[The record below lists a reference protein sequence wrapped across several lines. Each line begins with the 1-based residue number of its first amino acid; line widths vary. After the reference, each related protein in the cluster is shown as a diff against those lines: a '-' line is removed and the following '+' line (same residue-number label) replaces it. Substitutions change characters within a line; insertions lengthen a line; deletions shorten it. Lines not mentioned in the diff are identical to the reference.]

1 MKETLLANRYKVLE
15 KLGAGGMGI
24 VWKVYDTLE
33 HRQVALKQFFRK
45 VSYDE
50 SSTQGEPATP
60 ATGKTTKAEENSKN
74 VAGTDTR
81 LTVTGTEVREPLVGD
96 DIFATTAAQTKRV
109 KIIATATSTS
119 EVELRFKQEFRTM
132 VKLKHPSTVHVY
144 NFGVLEN
151 GDDYITMEIVR
162 GRELRDILKERQLN
176 IPEVY
181 RILIQTAQVLNF
193 IHSRLLV
200 HRDIKPDNIRI
211 TPEGNVKMMDFGL
224 MDQMGLPSNG
234 EIAGTPLYMPPEVT
248 KGGIIDARSD
258 LYSLGIMAYE
268 LTTGKPPFLGKTILE
283 IIKKHIEEPPLPP
296 CNIRKDIPEEL
307 EEVVLRLIAKDPD
320 DRYQS
325 AAELINDL
333 VKLSAEE
340 VSVETLEQRKSYLN
354 CSELIGR
361 SREMEELKDIYQLAK
376 QRNGQTVFIAAP
388 AGIGKSRL
396 IQEFQLHVQLDE
408 VSFTQGNCFEQ
419 GMTAYQPV
427 AKALK
432 PLLPLT
438 SKNVID
444 KYGSVLVK
452 LLPELKNKGYEPAPQ
467 LEEYAE
473 KARLFESV
481 TGWLKEVSEL
491 QPLVIYIEDL
501 HWADTPSIDLLNV
514 CIRELREYP
523 IMILTSFRDDEVEPT
538 SRIFQTVEENL
549 TNEMKLSP
557 LNAENVGI
565 LISKMLGRIELTE
578 DFTEHI
584 YTATGG
590 NPFFVSEIM
599 RALIEEEHLK
609 LELGYWILPAD
620 VSVLEL
626 PSSIEA
632 TILRRLKLLSS
643 EALKIARIAAV
654 VARNL
659 DLSFLKTLSELGD
672 EQLFDILDELIER
685 QFMKTE
691 EKRYV
696 FTHDRVRE
704 SLYAQLDEKTR
715 KEMHEKAALFIET
728 LFSDD
733 KEPVINELAYH
744 FSRGLNKI
752 KAVDYLI
759 QAGDVGWKIRDYFG
773 ATKSW
778 AKALE
783 ILDTIEYPN
792 KKTVIFHIRDR
803 VEDTSIYTDPGYCSE
818 VCERQFQELNH
829 LVNVKRIVKL
839 MRIVFKIVDMLPKR
853 IGLKIKEKLTKQPP
867 KEKVDRDFG
876 TIILFMVRVHGWG
889 SLAEFFLGN
898 YKRSLEL
905 IDRVDDYLPDMNGL
919 GYSAVVAGY
928 FATLVY
934 LGRTKNVVKRGKHAF
949 KNMDIAERYVGLTD
963 WFYKYVYGT
972 YFYFLN
978 LPNVVLGKNF
988 DRDFAARGLRYNE
1001 KENFLDLVWWINCL
1015 NWEWLSWRGMG
1026 KEFQKESDVAQ
1037 EMSRKLGRPASTEMW
1052 YYCYRTRTE
1061 VLLHNYDRAMESAEK
1076 LYTLGQRTG
1085 SSYIIQQGEMFKAFL
1100 KFVQGKEEEGI
1111 SQMKQAVERATESN
1125 LISAPEA
1132 MGFLAEMYI
1141 ELGDFEQAQLI
1152 LNRAEEFLNQKLE
1165 EAPVVSQARIYL
1177 LSSEIMRRKKEFE
1190 KAQNILKEVLEI
1202 SEETDNPLLK
1212 GWFYEQMAKINM
1224 DLTQWSSAKDSLS
1237 EAEKIFGEIGAEI
1250 KKREV
1255 VELLRSIKD

>member
-15 KLGAGGMGI
+15 KLGEGGMGI

-33 HRQVALKQFFRK
+33 YREVALKQFFRK
-45 VSYDE
+45 V
-50 SSTQGEPATP
+50 
-60 ATGKTTKAEENSKN
+60 
-74 VAGTDTR
+74 VGTDTSS
-81 LTVTGTEVREPLVGD
+81 TVIGAEVREPLVGD

-109 KIIATATSTS
+109 RITATATSAT
-119 EVELRFKQEFRTM
+119 EVELHFKQEFRTM
-132 VKLKHPSTVHVY
+132 VKLKHPNTVHVY
-144 NFGVLEN
+144 DFGMLEN
-151 GDDYITMEIVR
+151 GDDYITMEIVS
-162 GRELRDILKERQLN
+162 GRELRNILKERQLS

-224 MDQMGLPSNG
+224 MDQMGLPSTG
-234 EIAGTPLYMPPEVT
+234 EIVGTPLYLPPEVT

-268 LTTGKPPFLGKTILE
+268 LTTGKLPFLGKTILE
-283 IIKKHIEEPPLPP
+283 IIKKHIQEPPLAPGK
-296 CNIRKDIPEEL
+296 IREDIPEEL
-307 EEVVLRLIAKDPD
+307 EEVILRLIAKDPD
-320 DRYQS
+320 NRYQTT
-325 AAELINDL
+325 AELINDL
-333 VKLSAEE
+333 VKLSGEE
-340 VSVETLEQRKSYLN
+340 ISVETLEQRKSYLN

-361 SREMEELKDIYQLAK
+361 EGEMRELKELFRFTK
-376 QRNGQTVFIAAP
+376 EGKGQSVFIAAP
-388 AGIGKSRL
+388 AGTGKSRL
-396 IQEFQLHVQLDE
+396 IQEFQLYVQLDE
-408 VSFTQGNCFEQ
+408 IPFVQGNCFAQ

-438 SKNVID
+438 RKDVID

-452 LLPELKNKGYEPAPQ
+452 VIPELRNKGYEPAPQ

-481 TGWLKEVSEL
+481 AGWLKKVSKV

-501 HWADTPSIDLLNV
+501 HWADTPSIDLLNA
-514 CIRELREYP
+514 CIRGLKESP
-523 IMILTSFRDDEVEPT
+523 VMILSSFRDDEVELT

-549 TNEMKLSP
+549 THEMKLSP
-557 LNAENVGI
+557 LDSENVDI
-565 LISKMLGRIELTE
+565 LIAKMLGRIELTE

-590 NPFFVSEIM
+590 NPFFVSETM
-599 RALIEEEHLK
+599 RALIEEEQLK
-609 LELGYWILPAD
+609 LERGRWILPAD
-620 VSVLEL
+620 INAIEL
-626 PSSIEA
+626 PTSIEA
-632 TILRRLKLLSS
+632 TILRRLKLLRP
-643 EALKIARIAAV
+643 EVLKIARVAAV

-659 DLSFLKTLSELGD
+659 DLSLLKTLSELED

-685 QFMKTE
+685 QFMKIE
-691 EKRYV
+691 EKQYA

-704 SLYAQLDEKTR
+704 TLYAQLEEASR
-715 KEMHEKAALFIET
+715 KEMHEKAATFIEAR
-728 LFSDD
+728 FAEN
-733 KEPVINELAYH
+733 KESVINELAYH
-744 FSRGLNKI
+744 FSRGLNKT
-752 KAVDYLI
+752 KAADYLI
-759 QAGDVGWKIRDYFG
+759 KAGDAGWRIRDFFR

-778 AKALE
+778 AEALE
-783 ILDTIEYPN
+783 IVETIEYPN
-792 KKTVIFHIRDR
+792 KKTVMFHIRDR
-803 VEDTSIYTDPGYCSE
+803 VEDTAIYTDPGYCAD
-818 VCERQFQELNH
+818 VCERQFQELNR
-829 LVNVKRIVKL
+829 LINVKRVVKL

-867 KEKVDRDFG
+867 KAKIDRDLG

-934 LGRTKNVVKRGKHAF
+934 LGRTKDVVKRGKHAF
-949 KNMDIAERYVGLTD
+949 ENMDIAEGYVGLTD

-1001 KENFLDLVWWINCL
+1001 KENFLDLVWWLRCL
-1015 NWEWLSWRGMG
+1015 DWEWLSWRGIY
-1026 KEFQKESDVAQ
+1026 KEFQKESDIAQ

-1052 YYCYRTRTE
+1052 YYCYRTRIE
-1061 VLLHNYDRAMESAEK
+1061 ILLHSYDKAMESAEK

-1085 SSYIIQQGEMFKAFL
+1085 SSYIIQQGEMFKAYL
-1100 KFVQGKEEEGI
+1100 KFVQGKREEGI

-1125 LISAPEA
+1125 LISTPDA

-1141 ELGDFEQAQLI
+1141 ELDDIEQAQLI

-1165 EAPVVSQARIYL
+1165 EAPVVSQARIYF

-1212 GWFYEQMAKINM
+1212 GWFYEQRAKINM

-1255 VELLRSIKD
+1255 IELLQSIKD